1 MENAQLIALSRQSA
15 LRNQLDVVANNM
27 ANINT
32 TGFKSQ
38 RMLFEEFIM
47 PVAEATELQHPDR
60 DLSYVHDY
68 GTLTNFEAGSI
79 KMTGNDLDIAVK
91 GDGFFVVQLA
101 DGTEAYTR
109 NGAFHLDNTGR
120 LVTSEGRP
128 VLTEGGPV
136 SFTQQDGKIEI
147 AADGTISTE
156 QGNRGAIR
164 LVNFENPQELV
175 QVGDSLFTGEAPL
188 QMTNGKVIQGAIEQS
203 NVQGVEEISRVIE
216 ITRAY
221 ETISKLMKDTDDLR
235 QNAISTLGRL
245 EA

>member
-47 PVAEATELQHPDR
+47 PVAEATEFQRPDR

-68 GTLTNFEAGSI
+68 GTLTNFEDGSI
-79 KMTGNDLDIAVK
+79 KVTGNDLDVAIK
-91 GDGFFVVQLA
+91 GEGFFVVQLA

-136 SFTQQDGKIEI
+136 TFTQQDGKIEI
-147 AADGTISTE
+147 AGDGTISTE
-156 QGNRGAIR
+156 QGNRGCHPPGQFRKSAGTR
-164 LVNFENPQELV
+164 PGRRFAVHRRSPTADDQRKSRP
-175 QVGDSLFTGEAPL
+175 GCHR
-188 QMTNGKVIQGAIEQS
+188 AIE
-203 NVQGVEEISRVIE
+203 R
-216 ITRAY
+216 T
-221 ETISKLMKDTDDLR
+221 
-235 QNAISTLGRL
+235 GRRGNQPGDRDHARL
-245 EA
+245 